1 MKKYLRT
8 VKSWFVKSPS
18 VYNPKP
24 IPKTTH
30 LEIVWL
36 AIMKLTLTNQ
46 DRDGWFSSKEL
57 ILEVNEFN
65 DLTPLQVYRVIS
77 KLQRIGK
84 LTRQKS
90 LSKALPNL
98 YKFTPTV

>member
-24 IPKTTH
+24 LPKTTH

-36 AIMKLTLTNQ
+36 SILNVTLDKQEN
-46 DRDGWFSSKEL
+46 DGWFSSKEL
-57 ILEVNEFN
+57 ILEVNQSF
-65 DLTPLQVYRVIS
+65 DLTPLQVYRVLT
-77 KLQRIGK
+77 KLQKIGK
-84 LTRQKS
+84 LHRKKS
-90 LSKALPNL
+90 TTKEEPNL
-98 YKFTPTV
+98 YKFVPN